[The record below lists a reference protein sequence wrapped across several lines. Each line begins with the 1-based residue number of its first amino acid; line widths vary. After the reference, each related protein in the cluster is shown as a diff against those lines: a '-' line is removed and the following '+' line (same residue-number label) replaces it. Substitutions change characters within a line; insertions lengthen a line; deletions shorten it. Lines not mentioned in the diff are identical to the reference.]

1 MLDSGAAWALHPAV
15 SVRPEPFG
23 ALLYH
28 FGNRKLSFLK
38 DRTLLAIVREID
50 AQPSLD
56 AAFDACDVADA
67 QRQRFL
73 TAIQSLVASEI
84 VVRRDD
90 PVHTAA
96 KETA

>member
-1 MLDSGAAWALHPAV
+1 MLDSTAAWSLHPAV

-38 DRTLLAIVREID
+38 DRMLLDVVNAID

-56 AAFDACDVADA
+56 AAFDSAGVPEEQKA
-67 QRQRFL
+67 RYRK
-73 TAIQSLVASEI
+73 AIQTLVASEI
-84 VVRRDD
+84 VVPRGSATGN
-90 PVHTAA
+90 VQG
-96 KETA
+96 ETA

>member
-1 MLDSGAAWALHPAV
+1 MLDTAAAWALHPAV

-38 DRTLLAIVREID
+38 DRLLLDVVNEIGT
-50 AQPSLD
+50 QPSLD
-56 AAFDACDVADA
+56 AAFDAAGVPDD
-67 QRQRFL
+67 QRARYRK
-73 TAIQSLVASEI
+73 AIQSLVASEI
-84 VVRRDD
+84 VVPRGSANEDS
-90 PVHTAA
+90 